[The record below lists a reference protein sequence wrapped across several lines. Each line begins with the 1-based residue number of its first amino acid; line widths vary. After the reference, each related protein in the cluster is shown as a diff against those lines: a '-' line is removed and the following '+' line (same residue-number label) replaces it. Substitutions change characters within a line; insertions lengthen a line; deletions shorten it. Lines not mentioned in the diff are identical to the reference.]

1 MTLIPEMWDA
11 IGKGAMVLGL
21 ITICFVLINLFGSFL
36 DDLIDDILKAAQ

>member
-11 IGKGAMVLGL
+11 ISKAVMVLGL
-21 ITICFVLINLFGSFL
+21 IVICFVLINLFGGFL